1 MQEITLE
8 ELYEVL
14 IWTDLGIYL
23 PNGSLNKTAT
33 KNETNNLL
41 TDLNKLGYKIVKQ

>member
-8 ELYEVL
+8 ELYEVFVNNKL
-14 IWTDLGIYL
+14 YVSWGHL
-23 PNGSLNKTAT
+23 PL
-33 KNETNNLL
+33 KNDTEAKLRQIL